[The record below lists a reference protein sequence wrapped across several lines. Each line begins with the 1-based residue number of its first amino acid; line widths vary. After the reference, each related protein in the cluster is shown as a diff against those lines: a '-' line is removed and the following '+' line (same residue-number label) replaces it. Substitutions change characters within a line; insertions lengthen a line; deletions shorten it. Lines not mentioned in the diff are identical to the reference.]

1 MTMVII
7 VISLLREKKISNFKT
22 DNKNMIFPT
31 QLCLGSISETFD
43 YVESKGVSFKG
54 NVYDFSVDF
63 KAIVKC
69 ETLNIDNYLMVQNN
83 IK

>member
-1 MTMVII
+1 
-7 VISLLREKKISNFKT
+7 
-22 DNKNMIFPT
+22 MIFPT

-43 YVESKGVSFKG
+43 YVESKWVSFKG
-54 NVYDFSVDF
+54 TVYDFSVDY

-69 ETLNIDNYLMVQNN
+69 ETLNIDNYFMVQNN

>member
-1 MTMVII
+1 
-7 VISLLREKKISNFKT
+7 
-22 DNKNMIFPT
+22 MIFPT

-54 NVYDFSVDF
+54 NFYDFSVDY

-69 ETLNIDNYLMVQNN
+69 ETLNI
-83 IK
+83 ITI

>member
-22 DNKNMIFPT
+22 DNKNTIFPT
-31 QLCLGSISETFD
+31 QLCRGSISETFD
-43 YVESKGVSFKG
+43 YVESKWVSFKG
-54 NVYDFSVDF
+54 TVYDFSVDY

-69 ETLNIDNYLMVQNN
+69 ETLNIDNYFMVQNN